1 MKSTP
6 RPLPVRPPARSPET
20 IAPITAPAAVKTSR
34 AARARNSAIR
44 TTAGNVD
51 RSVDGHVACGQQID
65 RRVEGVAIKPQRG
78 PAGDGD
84 RGAVEDAIC
93 WQVECRV
100 VGNVQRPIGPGAAGV
115 EVGLGK
121 CGACTESTYC
131 GD

>member
-51 RSVDGHVACGQQID
+51 RSVNGYIACGQQID
-65 RRVEGVAIKPQRG
+65 RRVEGVAIKSQRG
-78 PAGDGD
+78 T
-84 RGAVEDAIC
+84 VEDAIC

-100 VGNVQRPIGPGAAGV
+100 VGNVQRPIGPGAAGI
-115 EVGLGK
+115 E
-121 CGACTESTYC
+121 
-131 GD
+131 